1 MRIQVATWR
10 DIDDDAAGGSEL
22 YLDRVTTE
30 WARLGHEVSIR
41 SVAVRQTGDSA
52 RSKAIVPKE
61 IVPKEIVIEK
71 FDDGSVCR
79 VRRGGR
85 FAGVPR
91 TALAAATRR
100 DGRFDLAIDVWNG
113 IPFLSPLWA
122 RHRLVLLHH
131 LHSELWPATFG
142 RVVGSV
148 GKFAERSVFP
158 HLYRRTPI
166 ATLSA
171 MGRQEILA
179 GTALSAD
186 RVHVIEPGI
195 DDRFSTWAE
204 PDAASEPARPMLV
217 AVCRFAP
224 LKRVPWLVEQLA
236 KVRDLVPDVHLVV
249 VGDGEDRSDVEAAIA
264 THDLA
269 NSVTLRP
276 SVSDDELVSLYRS
289 ADLVVSG
296 SVNEGWGMTITEAA
310 ACGTPAVVSRCAG
323 HVSAVGP
330 GAGVVAGDD
339 EFAREV
345 VVLLTDSDKRERAS
359 EAALRFAAGRTWSN
373 TASQLLALA
382 DKQ

>member
-22 YLDRVTTE
+22 HLDRVTTE

-41 SVAVRQTGDSA
+41 SVAVRQVGAAD
-52 RSKAIVPKE
+52 RSEAILPKAIVTE
-61 IVPKEIVIEK
+61 T

-85 FAGVPR
+85 FTGIPR
-91 TALAAATRR
+91 TTLAAATRR
-100 DGRFDLAIDVWNG
+100 DGRFDLAVDVWNG

-122 RHRLVLLHH
+122 RRRLVLLHH

-158 HLYRRTPI
+158 QLYRRTPI

-179 GTALSAD
+179 GTVLSAD
-186 RVHVIEPGI
+186 GVHVIEPGI
-195 DDRFSTWAE
+195 DDRFSPCAE
-204 PDAASEPARPMLV
+204 RDAASEPARPMLV

-224 LKRVPWLVEQLA
+224 LKRVPWLIAQLA
-236 KVRDLVPDVHLVV
+236 KVRDLVPDVLLVV
-249 VGDGEDRSDVEAAIA
+249 VGHGEDRPDVEAAIA
-264 THDLA
+264 KHDLA
-269 NSVTLRP
+269 NSVILRP

-289 ADLVVSG
+289 AELVVSG
-296 SVNEGWGMTITEAA
+296 SINEGWGMTITEAA
-310 ACGTPAVVSRCAG
+310 ACGTPAVVSLCAG

-339 EFAREV
+339 EFAGEV
-345 VVLLTDSDKRERAS
+345 AALLIDSDKRDLAS
-359 EAALRFAAGRTWSN
+359 GAALRFAAGRTWPN
-373 TASQLLALA
+373 TAAQLLALA
-382 DKQ
+382 GEQ